1 MANILLASYSK
12 ATFGNVILAFVA
24 YLVSRVLYQIVYY
37 RFFHPLSKFPG
48 PFWASVTRL
57 WIAYHNIKEDE
68 PYVEH
73 ELHKKYG
80 MRPSITSNALCGK
93 ANVV

>member
-1 MANILLASYSK
+1 MANILLDLYLN
-12 ATFGNVILAFVA
+12 ATFGNVTLGFVA
-24 YLVSRVLYQIVYY
+24 YLIARALYQTVYY

-48 PFWASVTRL
+48 PFWGSVTRL
-57 WIAYHNIKEDE
+57 WIAYHNVKEDE

-80 MRPSITSNALCGK
+80 MRLFMAFNAHLQES
-93 ANVV
+93 